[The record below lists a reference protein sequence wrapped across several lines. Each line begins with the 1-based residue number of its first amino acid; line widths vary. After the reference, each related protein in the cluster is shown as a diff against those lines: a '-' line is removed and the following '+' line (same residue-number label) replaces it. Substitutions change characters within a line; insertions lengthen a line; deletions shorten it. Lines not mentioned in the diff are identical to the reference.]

1 MEGRET
7 TAGPGVARAPCIG
20 VVAVRQHLIPVSTVS
35 VKPAETVVRAEEV
48 AVPLSSADVLV
59 FAIAGLESTE
69 GCPTA

>member
-20 VVAVRQHLIPVSTVS
+20 VVAVRQHLVPVRTVS
-35 VKPAETVVRAEEV
+35 VKPAETVVKAEEV
-48 AVPLSSADVLV
+48 VVTQSNTDVLV
-59 FAIAGLESTE
+59 FAIAGLENTE